1 MANTQRVTQE
11 SIELESTIRKRDV
24 KQLQTKGS
32 TLMAPAE
39 NLSVSDETELEKF
52 DRLWI
57 VYVWGPNDNGSCYN
71 HFQSYS
77 EKEARAHYP
86 NTTDWTRVLW
96 HNNKEVDYGSDDT
109 FTCVNL
115 ARIEREGAKRRDNT

>member
-1 MANTQRVTQE
+1 MV
-11 SIELESTIRKRDV
+11 
-24 KQLQTKGS
+24 
-32 TLMAPAE
+32 APAE
-39 NLSVSDETELEKF
+39 NLFVDDESELEKF

-57 VYVWGPNDNGSCYN
+57 VYYWGPKDAGSCYN

-86 NTTDWTRVLW
+86 NAWTRVLW
-96 HNNKEVDYGSDDT
+96 HNNKEVEQGDDDT

-115 ARIEREGAKRRDNT
+115 ARIEREGAKRRDNTKMIAA